1 MRKVIFLIL
10 AVSMMVF
17 TSCSNKNSGKKDMK
31 AIRDE
36 VVLPTEMILSQSDT
50 DQVYNLVEHY
60 LNCLKYNKV
69 DEAMSMLY
77 HYNENDKIAA
87 LPADIAAQQK
97 KVLTTFAGKKYE
109 IEHVIF
115 HKDNDSE
122 VKYNVI
128 LFDNKPGENK
138 PNKVGFILRPV
149 RQNSKWYLALADVLT
164 DKVKSDIE
172 H

>member
-1 MRKVIFLIL
+1 MRKDIFLIL
-10 AVSMMVF
+10 TLCLMVF
-17 TSCSNKNSGKKDMK
+17 AGCSNKNNEKKDMK

-36 VVLPTEMILSQSDT
+36 VVLPTEMIVSQTDT
-50 DQVYNLVEHY
+50 DQVKNMVQHY
-60 LNCLKYNKV
+60 LQCLQYNKV

-77 HYNENDKIAA
+77 HLDKDNKVVA
-87 LPADIAAQQK
+87 LPADIAAKQK

-109 IEHVIF
+109 IEHIIF
-115 HKDNDSE
+115 HKDKDSE

-149 RQNSKWYLALADVLT
+149 RQASKWYLALADSPT
-164 DKVKSDIE
+164 DNVKSEIE